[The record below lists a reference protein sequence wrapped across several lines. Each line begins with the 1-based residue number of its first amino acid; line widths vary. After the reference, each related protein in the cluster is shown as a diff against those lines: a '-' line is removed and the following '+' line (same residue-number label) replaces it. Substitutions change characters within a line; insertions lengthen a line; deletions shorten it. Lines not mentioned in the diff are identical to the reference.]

1 MTTTETDFGK
11 AGRNLPAAIAVG
23 LGLFSTLIIS
33 LFADVRFFA
42 ILVAFATVLAMREL
56 SKTLVVGLSPR
67 MLILLQI
74 LAPII
79 VVAAALDG
87 VTGLVI
93 TFIASSLLVLSV
105 RLLDGEEAYV
115 HHVTRSIFALVYAP
129 VLASFAVLLSTQTD
143 GAWKVLAF
151 VLLTAA
157 TDLGGVMTFV
167 ILVGC
172 NDTFGY
178 FVGVLIGKH
187 PMAPTI
193 SPKKSWEGF
202 AGALVLQ
209 LVVGT
214 LLWIFVFDQ
223 SWWEGAIV
231 GFVMMLSATLGD
243 LIESMI
249 KRDLGVKDM
258 GTLLPGHG
266 GVMDRLDSIVINAF
280 VAWVLFGIFL

>member
-1 MTTTETDFGK
+1 MTTNQTDYGK

-23 LGLFSTLIIS
+23 LGLFVTLIIS

-42 ILVAFATVLAMREL
+42 ILVAFAIVLATREL
-56 SKTLVVGLSPR
+56 SQTLVIGLSQR
-67 MLILLQI
+67 MVILLQI

-79 VVAAALDG
+79 VVAVALEG
-87 VTGLVI
+87 VDGLVI
-93 TFIASSLLVLSV
+93 AFIASSVLVLSV

-115 HHVTRSIFALVYAP
+115 HHVTRSIFALIYAP

-157 TDLGGVMTFV
+157 TDLGGYIAGALF
-167 ILVGC
+167 
-172 NDTFGY
+172 
-178 FVGVLIGKH
+178 GKH
-187 PMAPTI
+187 PMAPKI

-209 LVVGT
+209 LAVGA
-214 LLWIFVFDQ
+214 LLWIFIFEQ
-223 SWWEGAIV
+223 PWWEGALI
-231 GFVMMLSATLGD
+231 GFAMMLTATLGD

-258 GTLLPGHG
+258 GKLLPGHG
-266 GVMDRLDSIVINAF
+266 GVMDRLDSLVINAF

>member
-1 MTTTETDFGK
+1 MTTNQTDYGK

-23 LGLFSTLIIS
+23 LGLFLTLIIS
-33 LFADVRFFA
+33 LFTDVRFFA
-42 ILVAFATVLAMREL
+42 ILVAFAIVLATREL
-56 SKTLVVGLSPR
+56 SQTLVVGLSAR

-79 VVAAALDG
+79 VVAAAVEGLN
-87 VTGLVI
+87 GLVI
-93 TFIASSLLVLSV
+93 TFIASSVLVLSV

-115 HHVTRSIFALVYAP
+115 HHVTRSIFSLIYAP

-157 TDLGGVMTFV
+157 TDLGGYIAGALF
-167 ILVGC
+167 
-172 NDTFGY
+172 
-178 FVGVLIGKH
+178 GKH

-209 LVVGT
+209 LVVGA
-214 LLWIFVFDQ
+214 LLWIFIFEQ
-223 SWWEGAIV
+223 PWWEGALI
-231 GFVMMLSATLGD
+231 GFAMMLTATLGD

-258 GTLLPGHG
+258 GKLLPGHG
-266 GVMDRLDSIVINAF
+266 GVMDRLDSLVVNAF

>member
-1 MTTTETDFGK
+1 MTTTETDYGK

-56 SKTLVVGLSPR
+56 SQTLVVGLSSR
-67 MLILLQI
+67 MSILLQI

-87 VTGLVI
+87 VTGSVI
-93 TFIASSLLVLSV
+93 TFIASSVLVLSV

-129 VLASFAVLLSTQTD
+129 GLASFAVLLSTQTD

-157 TDLGGVMTFV
+157 TDLGGYVAGAIF
-167 ILVGC
+167 
-172 NDTFGY
+172 
-178 FVGVLIGKH
+178 GKH

>member
-1 MTTTETDFGK
+1 MTTTETDYGK

-56 SKTLVVGLSPR
+56 SQTLVVGLSSR
-67 MLILLQI
+67 MSILLQI

-79 VVAAALDG
+79 VVAAALNG

-93 TFIASSLLVLSV
+93 TFIASSVLVLSV

-157 TDLGGVMTFV
+157 TDLGGYVAGAIF
-167 ILVGC
+167 
-172 NDTFGY
+172 
-178 FVGVLIGKH
+178 GKH